1 MSVHIALFEPEIP
14 QNTGTLLRL
23 SACLDVT
30 LDLIE
35 PLGFLFDD
43 KKLRRSG
50 MDYLEHVRFVRHDSF
65 DSFLNTYRDQR
76 IILIDTKGSTSFLDF
91 NFEKGDILLL
101 GKESTGV
108 SDAVKE
114 SVSHQLH
121 IPMVRQLRSLNVA
134 IAGAMV
140 VTEALRQLKEFPC

>member
-1 MSVHIALFEPEIP
+1 MSLHIALFEPEIP
-14 QNTGTLLRL
+14 QNTGTILRL
-23 SACLDVT
+23 AACLNVT
-30 LDLIE
+30 VDLIE

-43 KKLRRSG
+43 KKLKRSG
-50 MDYLEHVRFVRHDSF
+50 MDYIEHVTYKRHESF
-65 DSFLNTYRDQR
+65 KAFSECYKDRR
-76 IILIDTKGSTSFLDF
+76 IILIDTKGPSSFLDF
-91 NFEKGDILLL
+91 AFEKGDILLL

-108 SDAVKE
+108 PDSLSA
-114 SVSHQLH
+114 QLKDQIH